1 MTINEAHHI
10 LSTILYSNNIDTIPV
25 DLADYVLVYENI
37 MISLENGN
45 KELYEEILK
54 VSFRLN
60 RIALPPFRLL
70 IVHKSQLLLLERK
83 ESKTLLKESEFI
95 SIIQLLM
102 FHLIKNNIN
111 QSENENFDYTKAIS
125 TIINAD
131 KSYIKSL
138 RSTMSKLV
146 QIYDYQLLIAL
157 SYDRLLLSQFSTTKC
172 FDGRYAQ
179 GIMANGKYY
188 SLTHNAYTPMSKL
201 EINPGSIIQLKFT
214 IQPDTVVHGEL
225 YELKNEF
232 DYLFLFIHTFIVY
245 EFKNQNRNTKQVKY
259 IDLEINDYVQKRTD
273 STFQLKNLVKLSPI
287 LYELLTGRKLDINND
302 PPSSTSTAA
311 QTTTFKN

>member
-1 MTINEAHHI
+1 MTINEAHRI
-10 LSTILYSNNIDTIPV
+10 LSTILYHNNIDIIPV
-25 DLADYVLVYENI
+25 DLADYVLAYENI

-45 KELYEEILK
+45 KELYEEILI

-70 IVHKSQLLLLERK
+70 IVHKSQLLLLEHK
-83 ESKTLLKESEFI
+83 ESKTLLKE
-95 SIIQLLM
+95 
-102 FHLIKNNIN
+102 K
-111 QSENENFDYTKAIS
+111 NENFDYTKAIS

-179 GIMANGKYY
+179 GILANGKYY

-214 IQPDTVVHGEL
+214 IQPDTVVHGR
-225 YELKNEF
+225 
-232 DYLFLFIHTFIVY
+232 DRSHITSSLFY
-245 EFKNQNRNTKQVKY
+245 
-259 IDLEINDYVQKRTD
+259 
-273 STFQLKNLVKLSPI
+273 
-287 LYELLTGRKLDINND
+287 
-302 PPSSTSTAA
+302 
-311 QTTTFKN
+311 